1 MYPSLNSSLVL
12 ELWTTFNRN
21 PASVYLSF
29 KKTGLIPVQGFLLL
43 HDDGGKMEGEM
54 QDRRRGIKR
63 NPCMIENASFL
74 WSCDGRTS
82 TVEHRLEDHSVMA
95 EFLAQAD
102 PLERENMF
110 LEWRWCTL
118 LLGIYLYERE
128 RERRTARKRSKIE
141 ISRRT
146 WRWFFRDLER
156 KNGVVRCK
164 EREGKNLSPPWH
176 CWWRWNIESKCRVM
190 IYLLLART
198 KKGEERKLNSII
210 FNVKIIL
217 IRFLFFFAA
226 NFWQRKVGVSDCNE
240 SVEEEEA

>member
-1 MYPSLNSSLVL
+1 
-12 ELWTTFNRN
+12 
-21 PASVYLSF
+21 
-29 KKTGLIPVQGFLLL
+29 
-43 HDDGGKMEGEM
+43 MEERWKERCKIG
-54 QDRRRGIKR
+54 RRGIKR

-217 IRFLFFFAA
+217 IRFLSFSLPPIFDKERLAYLIVTSQ
-226 NFWQRKVGVSDCNE
+226 WKKRKRKKAVYKNPYD
-240 SVEEEEA
+240 